1 MKINFLNCCRYAVS
15 VTIGSGLSV
24 EIQPHSTVSIPCEN
38 SDMLNILVKLNT
50 NSQVSKGNY
59 TLVLETKYVFTNIS
73 DNDTFSITRE
83 KVRVG
88 SDVYYDRLFLSA
100 KKATYLSESHSVSDS
115 EKMKKAYNKSRLI
128 KFLLISPI
136 EDMPSL
142 FIVLLILGIVLSCY
156 WGWKLAVIYFPL
168 AYIFILALLCLTSSI
183 FKQILNKG
191 LKIDDETQM
200 FFNCFEN
207 EHIMSYYFNP
217 NRTPVLNEIEIN

>member
-15 VTIGSGLSV
+15 VTIDSDLSV
-24 EIQPHSTVSIPCEN
+24 EIQPYCTVSIPCEK
-38 SDMLNILVKLNT
+38 SDALNISVKLNT
-50 NSQVSKGNY
+50 NSQVAKGKY
-59 TLVLETKYVFTNIS
+59 TLVLETKYIFTNIS

-83 KVRVG
+83 KIRVD

-100 KKATYLSESHSVSDS
+100 KKATYFSESHSVSDN

-136 EDMPSL
+136 EEPGM

-168 AYIFILALLCLTSSI
+168 AYIFILALQWFTASV

-200 FFNCFEN
+200 FFNYFEN

-217 NRTPVLNEIEIN
+217 NRTPFLDDIEIN

>member
-1 MKINFLNCCRYAVS
+1 MNINFLNCCRYAVS
-15 VTIGSGLSV
+15 VAIGSGSPV
-24 EIQPHSTVSIPCEN
+24 EIQPHCTVSIPCEK
-38 SDMLNILVKLNT
+38 SDTLNISVKLNT
-50 NSQVSKGNY
+50 NSQVAKGKY

-100 KKATYLSESHSVSDS
+100 KKATYLSETHSVLDS

-136 EDMPSL
+136 EEPGM

-168 AYIFILALLCLTSSI
+168 AYIFLLALQWLTASV

-217 NRTPVLNEIEIN
+217 NRTPFLDDIEIN